1 MQFHLTFCYMNEAQM
16 FSERLKEAM
25 LNNGYELRP
34 IVIEREFNQR
44 YWGKSISFQAAR
56 RWLHGEAVPTQDRLQ
71 VLAEWLNVDPHWLR
85 FGEKLSGSVQQ
96 QRKRWDANMT
106 PQERQVVET
115 FMSLPPEKRKIVGEI
130 VFALAQQVKK
140 P

>member
-1 MQFHLTFCYMNEAQM
+1 M
-16 FSERLKEAM
+16 FSQRLQDSM
-25 LNNGYELRP
+25 LKAGYEIRP
-34 IVIEREFNQR
+34 VVLEREFNQR
-44 YWGKSISFQAAR
+44 YWGKSVTVQAVR
-56 RWLHGEAVPTQDRLQ
+56 RWLFGEAIPNQDRLQ

-115 FMSLPPEKRKIVGEI
+115 FMSLPPEKRKMVGEI
-130 VFALAQQVKK
+130 VFAFAQSQTKS
-140 P
+140 

>member
-1 MQFHLTFCYMNEAQM
+1 MNEAQM

-44 YWGKSISFQAAR
+44 YWGNSISFQAAR

-115 FMSLPPEKRKIVGEI
+115 FMNLPPEKRKIVGEI
-130 VFALAQQVKK
+130 VFAFAHSFPKA
-140 P
+140 

>member
-1 MQFHLTFCYMNEAQM
+1 MKKDSELFSQRLT
-16 FSERLKEAM
+16 EAM
-25 LNNGYELRP
+25 KEGGYQPRP
-34 IVIEREFNQR
+34 VVLEREFNQR
-44 YWGKSISFQAAR
+44 YWGRPVSVQAIR
-56 RWLHGEAVPTQDRLQ
+56 KWLMGEVIPTQDKLQ

-106 PQERQVVET
+106 PQERQVVES

-130 VFALAQQVKK
+130 VFAFAHSTAK